1 MMELSEVTLV
11 KVFTCIIFLPR
22 SILIVAYKYVHTHV
36 WMYERVHTRQNYI
49 IQKEEELKDTAK
61 VKSVPSNSKIL
72 DTKEKPSLDK
82 HQKR

>member
-1 MMELSEVTLV
+1 
-11 KVFTCIIFLPR
+11 
-22 SILIVAYKYVHTHV
+22 
-36 WMYERVHTRQNYI
+36 MYERVHTRQNYI
-49 IQKEEELKDTAK
+49 LQKEEELKDTAK

>member
-1 MMELSEVTLV
+1 MELSEVTLV